1 MDDSRVPF
9 AYGQRNSHWE
19 WLAYDDVQS
28 MHEKVGSRALR
39 HSEARRGIAYRE

>member
-1 MDDSRVPF
+1 MLMSGTLNRVWMDDSRVPF

-28 MHEKVGSRALR
+28 MTEKVSSA
-39 HSEARRGIAYRE
+39 